1 MPTRIDRDPHPEV
14 GEHLPLPLITERLDR
29 PALFTRRERGLDAV
43 EPGRVVLHL
52 ELQPL
57 DLCNPPGSF
66 IVVNHRLSSSYAW
79 LGRPSR

>member
-1 MPTRIDRDPHPEV
+1 
-14 GEHLPLPLITERLDR
+14 
-29 PALFTRRERGLDAV
+29 
-43 EPGRVVLHL
+43 
-52 ELQPL
+52 LQPL